1 MGDDVVMETTAT
13 RVTAWRL
20 FAGSLFNEGAIG
32 FFFTLW
38 PLYIASL
45 GASPAEIGLVIGA
58 SGVLRLLFLLPSSW
72 LVDRFSL
79 RLLVAGMR
87 AVAALGFILCAL
99 VREWWQL
106 FPGLIAINAGVIA
119 FPALS
124 TLIAGLGRAS
134 EERTRYFTMIYTVA
148 PSIATILTPAA
159 AGWLAERWGL
169 RATLVA
175 ASLATAAAAATFA
188 TVRVPEHATASTAG
202 GSYRELL
209 YRHPILLSAG
219 LMVATIGGMML
230 GWVLAPNYLQEV
242 HGVSLERIGW
252 LGSIAACG
260 STLLSIGVH
269 RNRWLQD
276 PFNTLLVA
284 TGAVAAGF
292 ALILLGRDFGVFV
305 VAYLLRGGF
314 LVAWSAF
321 YSVFGIITPEHLRSR
336 VFALAEILGGLGTTV
351 APFLAGFLY
360 ELDPRLPLAAGLVCS
375 LTLLFA
381 TRAVRRTALTPSTTM
396 LSAG

>member
-13 RVTAWRL
+13 RATAWRL

-209 YRHPILLSAG
+209 YHRSILLSAG

-252 LGSIAACG
+252 LGSIAACETRSIRSWWRRERWQQALRSSCSG
-260 STLLSIGVH
+260 AISASLSSPTSCVEGFWSLGRHFIRSSESSHRSTCARACS
-269 RNRWLQD
+269 RWLRSS
-276 PFNTLLVA
+276 
-284 TGAVAAGF
+284 AAS
-292 ALILLGRDFGVFV
+292 ARQSPRSSLASSTNSIHACRS
-305 VAYLLRGGF
+305 RP
-314 LVAWSAF
+314 AWSAA
-321 YSVFGIITPEHLRSR
+321 SRSSSQR
-336 VFALAEILGGLGTTV
+336 GQCAV
-351 APFLAGFLY
+351 
-360 ELDPRLPLAAGLVCS
+360 PL
-375 LTLLFA
+375 
-381 TRAVRRTALTPSTTM
+381 
-396 LSAG
+396 